1 MTTTTLCECAKI
13 TRNDGVIVG
22 ITSLDQILVISGVTY
37 NPSGYTPSAVDEGID
52 LSASNLDAEGFLS
65 LPDIVDVT
73 LGVYDNA
80 KVEIFIYDYVA
91 LTVTETKFFVGNIGE
106 VKLTDSGYKMELRSL
121 RQLLKQDLTQKYSPT
136 CRAELG
142 DAKCQKSLASFTFSA
157 TVTSVTNRSKFAA
170 SGQAAKTTNYFKYGY
185 VEWTSGNNNGVKMS
199 VDSFTTGTGEFV
211 LFTPAPYAIQVGD
224 TFNAVAG
231 CDKIFDTCKNT
242 FNNVVNFRGEHLLPG
257 RDQVLKY
264 PNAR

>member
-13 TRNDGVIVG
+13 TRKDGAIVG
-22 ITSLDQILVISGVTY
+22 ITSLDKALIISGVTY

-52 LSASNLDAEGFLS
+52 LSASNLDAEGFLN
-65 LPDIVDVT
+65 LPDVIDVT
-73 LGVYDNA
+73 LGTYDNA

-91 LTVTETKFFVGNIGE
+91 GTVTESKFFVGNIGE

-142 DAKCQKSLASFTFSA
+142 DSKCQKNISGFTHSA
-157 TVTSVTNRSKFAA
+157 TVTSVTNRSVFAA
-170 SGQAAKTTNYFKYGY
+170 SSQSGKAVNYFKYGY
-185 VEWTSGNNNGVKMS
+185 VEWTSGNNRGVKMGIDAS
-199 VDSFTTGTGEFV
+199 NAGSFSLFV
-211 LFTPAPYAIQVGD
+211 PAPYAIKVGD

-231 CDKIFDTCKNT
+231 CDKLFSTCKNT
-242 FNNVVNFRGEHLLPG
+242 FSNVVNFRGEHLLPG